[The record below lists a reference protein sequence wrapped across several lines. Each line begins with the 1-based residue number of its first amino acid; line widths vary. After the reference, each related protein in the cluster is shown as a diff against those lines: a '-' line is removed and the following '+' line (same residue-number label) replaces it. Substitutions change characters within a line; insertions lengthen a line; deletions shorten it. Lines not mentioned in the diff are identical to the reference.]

1 MILELLIDSFPP
13 FILLI
18 FIWSSLTLLYFF
30 IKTQIKK
37 EKNIIQKKY
46 SKETQN
52 LSEEEIDKLAIYVSH
67 LPRPKDLLK
76 KLDLDE
82 EENSK

>member
-1 MILELLIDSFPP
+1 MVLDFIIDSFQP
-13 FILLI
+13 FILLLIIWTFLTVAYI
-18 FIWSSLTLLYFF
+18 FVRSQL
-30 IKTQIKK
+30 KK
-37 EKNIIQKKY
+37 EKFNVRNILNKDTQK
-46 SKETQN
+46 

-82 EENSK
+82 EENK

>member
-1 MILELLIDSFPP
+1 MVLDFIIDSFPP
-13 FILLI
+13 LILLLI
-18 FIWSSLTLLYFF
+18 IWTSLTVTYIFLRS
-30 IKTQIKK
+30 QVKK
-37 EKNIIQKKY
+37 ERFNVINILNKD
-46 SKETQN
+46 TQN

-82 EENSK
+82 EENK